1 MAKKRALWRVD
12 VTFKDYTTGSYK
24 WVIPKTYSFGEGV
37 ITFQKYTNDEFT
49 NKRTVTILTREVVE
63 ISHVCI

>member
-1 MAKKRALWRVD
+1 MAKKQALWRVD
-12 VTFKDYTTGSYK
+12 VTFKNRPTGSYK
-24 WVIPKTYSFGEGV
+24 WVIPKTYSFGEDA
-37 ITFQKYTNDEFT
+37 ITFQKYTNNEFT